1 MEKVIKTGSKVK
13 YRGCFGTDKPVIA
26 VVEHIERSKYK
37 RDKYGDE
44 VPEIPFSEN
53 SLTISHSRQAAK
65 LRHAIRCIGMSF
77 SSTCAA
83 LETL

>member
-44 VPEIPFSEN
+44 VPEIPFSEREYGVFVLDN
-53 SLTISHSRQAAK
+53 SHWCYGEQIDDV
-65 LRHAIRCIGMSF
+65 I
-77 SSTCAA
+77 
-83 LETL
+83 EE